1 MEYQKKALPFI
12 TLLLGCL
19 SPFINLA
26 AINTNDL
33 LVIYPD
39 IIKYFI
45 CLFSGSILIALLI
58 YKLLSRRLALHV
70 VCNSISVFIVFFFMF
85 YSLEGF
91 LSRQQYIMGL
101 HDEVYQILA
110 WACVTTFMVWGT
122 YRFTSKINSPSLV
135 PFILLFFLTIPI
147 IKVLIYFSSI
157 SSTFHNSPLPQV
169 TARIKDSNFSPNVY
183 FFILDQHI
191 RRDVSKT
198 LYDADYA
205 NFINLLEDR
214 GFYVADKALSNYDFT
229 RASLASTFN
238 MDYPYLPNQ
247 KSLLPG
253 QISYETVSLFQSQN
267 KNVVVNTFKEL
278 GYNFYLAD
286 SAIDFAGCK
295 GLEDFC
301 VPGTTFRELTT
312 ILIQSTVLDSLKR
325 FFERMGYITA
335 KKKNEYSHLPFDLPE
350 LTAIEAF
357 KHPKPLFFFSHI
369 LAPHAPFRA
378 WADCGP
384 IRKPFSLKDTNM
396 HTPTK
401 KDNDID
407 AWRLLYKNQ
416 MFCVHKKVIEG
427 IDAILNVDQNA
438 IIIIQGDHG
447 AKSLLQSTLP
457 FNKWS
462 KSEFT
467 ESFGILNALRLPES
481 VHHLLHPSISPV
493 NTFRLVFSAITT
505 EQFDMLENKSF
516 YVDESVQD
524 NWKVV
529 LSPWSA
535 HISPRS

>member
-12 TLLLGCL
+12 TLFLGCL

-33 LVIYPD
+33 LVIFPD

-45 CLFSGSILIALLI
+45 CLFSGSILIALLL
-58 YKLLSRRLALHV
+58 YKLLSRRLALHM
-70 VCNSISVFIVFFFMF
+70 VCNCISVFIVFFFMY
-85 YSLEGF
+85 YSLSHF
-91 LSRQQYIMGL
+91 LDRQQYILGL
-101 HDEVYQILA
+101 HGEVYQILA
-110 WACVTTFMVWGT
+110 WAFVTTFMVWAT
-122 YRFTSKINSPSLV
+122 YRLTRKINSASLV
-135 PFILLFFLTIPI
+135 PFALLFFLTIPI
-147 IKVLIYFSSI
+147 IKVLSYVSSI
-157 SSTFHNSPLPQV
+157 PSTFHNSPLPQI
-169 TARIKDSNFSPNVY
+169 TAKIKDPNFSPNVY

-191 RRDVSKT
+191 RGDVSKT

-205 NFINLLEDR
+205 NFNNQLADR

-229 RASLASTFN
+229 KASIPSTFN
-238 MDYPYLPNQ
+238 MGYPYLPNQ

-253 QISYETVSLFQSQN
+253 QVSYGLLPLFHSQN
-267 KNVVVNTFKEL
+267 KNVVVNIFKEL

-286 SAIDFAGCK
+286 GIIDFTGCK
-295 GLEDFC
+295 GLEDVC
-301 VPGTTFRELTT
+301 IPGTVWTSYRELTT
-312 ILIQSTVLDSLKR
+312 ILIDMTVLDDLKM
-325 FFERMGYITA
+325 FFERLGYITA
-335 KKKNEYSHLPFDLPE
+335 EKKNGSSHINFTVPE

-357 KHPKPLFFFSHI
+357 KHPKPLFLFSHI
-369 LAPHAPFRA
+369 LPPHAPYRV

-384 IRKPFSLKDTNM
+384 IRKSFSRADLDK
-396 HTPTK
+396 HTPN

-416 MFCVHKKVIEG
+416 MFCVQNKMIEG
-427 IDAILNVDQNA
+427 IDTILKVDQNA

-447 AKSLLQSTLP
+447 AKSLLQSGLP

-462 KSEFT
+462 KSQFI

-505 EQFDMLENKSF
+505 EQFDMLEDKSF
-516 YVDESVQD
+516 YVDRSD
-524 NWKVV
+524 KANWKII
-529 LSPWSA
+529 PA
-535 HISPRS
+535 P